1 MFTETANWPRA
12 DKNWLQA
19 LVKILRPIAYVAA
32 SMPVGI
38 LIVLKVRMKIWL
50 ESKILILEARCEQSG
65 MKRGEGGS
73 IGWSPVPSVWKSHKY
88 DLSLRPFSNSLFI
101 HFRPGE
107 KNICCSNLHQWKCR
121 RRCCCYSHYSYV
133 PERFQLQYRRTGE
146 SVAACARCYSV
157 CRNATVYCCWPVVC
171 VREAVGSFVFSVWG
185 IQSADA
191 MPSGAARCRQID
203 LTLWT
208 ARFRVRPE
216 NVSMTPSWWAVV
228 LC

>member
-73 IGWSPVPSVWKSHKY
+73 IGWSPVPSV
-88 DLSLRPFSNSLFI
+88 
-101 HFRPGE
+101 
-107 KNICCSNLHQWKCR
+107 
-121 RRCCCYSHYSYV
+121 
-133 PERFQLQYRRTGE
+133 
-146 SVAACARCYSV
+146 
-157 CRNATVYCCWPVVC
+157 
-171 VREAVGSFVFSVWG
+171 
-185 IQSADA
+185 
-191 MPSGAARCRQID
+191 
-203 LTLWT
+203 
-208 ARFRVRPE
+208 
-216 NVSMTPSWWAVV
+216 
-228 LC
+228 